1 MKSKRRKGSAY
12 ELAVEKFLISQI
24 KKREEEIIK
33 GNEELERRFKQLEKG
48 IKNKK

>member
-1 MKSKRRKGSAY
+1 MEVENEKQA
-12 ELAVEKFLISQI
+12 ELWVCENCGRNSEI

-48 IKNKK
+48 IKNEK

>member
-1 MKSKRRKGSAY
+1 MRNRLNYGFVKT
-12 ELAVEKFLISQI
+12 VI

-48 IKNKK
+48 IKNEK